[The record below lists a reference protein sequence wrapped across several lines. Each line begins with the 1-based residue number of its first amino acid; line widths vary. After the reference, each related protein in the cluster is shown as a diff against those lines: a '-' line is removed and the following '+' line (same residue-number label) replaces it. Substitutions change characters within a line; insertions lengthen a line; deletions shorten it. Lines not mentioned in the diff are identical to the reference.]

1 MFKLY
6 GSLGTWKLLDKT
18 NEEKEVIDTISDYV
32 NDTPEMQ
39 FMIIKQV
46 EDTDIPYRKIRNI
59 FEYALYVEEYN
70 ARTKNKSK
78 TLKKNK

>member
-1 MFKLY
+1 MYRLY

-18 NEEKEVIDTISDYV
+18 NEESEVIGTISDYV

-39 FMIIKQV
+39 FMIIQ
-46 EDTDIPYRKIRNI
+46 EIDNTDIPYRKIRNI

-70 ARTKNKSK
+70 SRQNDKKK
-78 TLKKNK
+78 KLKI